1 MSKIVEY
8 TGDLFTSQADALGH
22 GVNVKGAMGAGIA
35 LQFKNRFPDMYEEY
49 AGFCAGGA
57 MIPGDVYVYY
67 GDPIVFN
74 IASQDFPGPNAR
86 PSWLAIGL
94 GNMYSEI
101 IDRNVSSVA
110 LPQIGCG
117 IGGLDWKDVK
127 GLITDYANY
136 YGIKTELWTY
146 GN

>member
-8 TGDLFTSQADALGH
+8 TGDIFTSGAEALGH

-35 LQFKNRFPDMYEEY
+35 AQFSRRYPDMHKEY
-49 AGFCAGGA
+49 FELCLNGGLN
-57 MIPGDVYVYY
+57 PGDVYVYY
-67 GDPIVFN
+67 AEPTVFN
-74 IASQDFPGPNAR
+74 IASQDYPGPNAR
-86 PSWLAIGL
+86 LSWLAIGL
-94 GNMYSEI
+94 GNMYSEAVESMMGSI
-101 IDRNVSSVA
+101 A

-127 GLITDYANY
+127 GLITDYADY
-136 YGIKTELWTY
+136 YGIETELWTY